1 MPSPPFPTRPT
12 PVQTFLGRM
21 DVRAFLNRPRV
32 TPIVI
37 FTGLGILVTLL
48 RSLVI
53 NPDDLGSLPLLSP
66 AAVLLRL
73 GVALL
78 WFAAVLW
85 AIRPGERSRAEQV
98 LLVLGTLAFSVL
110 VVWGDRPAAALMVTP
125 IVARSWLSLRQT
137 LWLFAALFISSL
149 LIYLLIPPLGNLND
163 VQQWLG
169 LLGLAVVTLTQ
180 AGFTYA
186 AFELTLWGAQQRAD
200 LRRAYQELRSY
211 RTLELQ
217 HASLEERAHLS
228 RELHDTL
235 GHQLTALRLDAQ
247 RARKLQQKAGG
258 LDPQVAGALD
268 NVMARSGEALEQLQ
282 DVVSTL
288 QVPQLDGTLYQALR
302 DLAQT
307 WPAPVDLTLEGEE
320 PELPSAH
327 RLALYR
333 GLQETLTNALKHA
346 PEQAATAR
354 LYREGTWLHLSVRN
368 GLSPARSGGAEP
380 RLPPRRGGLGLGGLS
395 SRFEALGGT
404 VQARRAEEVFE
415 VCLTLPLP
423 Q

>member
-1 MPSPPFPTRPT
+1 MPSSPSPTRPT
-12 PVQTFLGRM
+12 SVQTFLGRL
-21 DVRAFLNRPRV
+21 DVRTFLNRPRV

-66 AAVLLRL
+66 AEALLRL
-73 GVALL
+73 AVALL

-85 AIRPGERSRAEQV
+85 AIRPGELSRAEQV

-125 IVARSWLSLRQT
+125 IVARYWLSLRQT
-137 LWLFAALFISSL
+137 LWLFAALFVSSL
-149 LIYLLIPPLGNLND
+149 LIYVLIPPMGNLD
-163 VQQWLG
+163 GIQQWLG

-186 AFELTLWGAQQRAD
+186 AFELTLWGAGQRAD
-200 LRRAYQELRSY
+200 LRRAYQELRAY
-211 RTLELQ
+211 RALELQ

-307 WPAPVDLTLEGEE
+307 WPAQVHLTLEGEE
-320 PELPSAH
+320 PELSSTH
-327 RLALYR
+327 QLALYR

-346 PEQAATAR
+346 PEQPATAR
-354 LYREGTWLHLSVRN
+354 LYHEGAWLHLSVRN
-368 GLSPARSGGAEP
+368 GLSPALPGELETRQ
-380 RLPPRRGGLGLGGLS
+380 PPRRGGLGLDGLR
-395 SRFEALGGT
+395 SRFEALGGS
-404 VQARRAEEVFE
+404 VQATRKQEVFE
-415 VCLTLPLP
+415 VCLTLPLTR
-423 Q
+423 